1 MKPDQNS
8 PVDDWLPYI
17 QSVHHRS
24 IEMGLD
30 RVRIVYG
37 RLVSTGPGFKMIQVG
52 GTNGKGSC
60 VEMLASILESAG
72 YRVGAYTSPHIL
84 SFNER
89 FRVNGASATDAEISV
104 SLAQVEEARVD
115 VPLTYF
121 EFATLAALILFEVKE
136 VDVAIME
143 AGMGG
148 RLDAVNLVAGI
159 ATLITNVSLDHAAW
173 LGTTRHQIAQE
184 KAGLIHKG
192 VPVVIGDADPPTVL
206 EEKAAEFGAP
216 CYLAGRDFGY
226 RVDRDKA
233 KWAWWGGYPD
243 ASAAHED
250 LPPPLGGWDE
260 QFMNAACVLQVLA
273 CIRDSVAVTT
283 ECCRNG
289 LRRASISCRSQ
300 IVCTRPHILLDVAHN
315 PASVAVLRRNLESLS
330 IGGHV
335 YGIFSMIEGKEVAEC
350 AGAIAGVVDTW
361 YVTEMNDDRGLPL
374 DDLLAEVSRAFSG
387 LSAGETAR
395 PEVLPAANPSDALEG
410 VLNRL
415 SEEDCLVVFGSF
427 HIVSDIIPYLEQAGY
442 IEPED

>member
-1 MKPDQNS
+1 M
-8 PVDDWLPYI
+8 
-17 QSVHHRS
+17 
-24 IEMGLD
+24 
-30 RVRIVYG
+30 
-37 RLVSTGPGFKMIQVG
+37 
-52 GTNGKGSC
+52 
-60 VEMLASILESAG
+60 
-72 YRVGAYTSPHIL
+72 
-84 SFNER
+84 
-89 FRVNGASATDAEISV
+89 
-104 SLAQVEEARVD
+104 
-115 VPLTYF
+115 PLTYF

-159 ATLITNVSLDHAAW
+159 ATLITNVSLDHAEW
-173 LGTTRHQIAQE
+173 LGNTRNRIARE

-226 RVDRDKA
+226 RIDRDKA

-273 CIRDSVAVTT
+273 CIRESVAVTT
-283 ECCRNG
+283 ECCRDG

-300 IVCTRPHILLDVAHN
+300 ILRTRPHVLLDVAHN

-335 YGIFSMIEGKEVAEC
+335 YGIFSMIEGKDVAEC
-350 AGAIAGVVDTW
+350 VGAIAGLVGTTRPHRAGRPRLRRGPGACKRCAPRARGGVRGPPDPLR
-361 YVTEMNDDRGLPL
+361 DR
-374 DDLLAEVSRAFSG
+374 VSGSRRGRCA
-387 LSAGETAR
+387 
-395 PEVLPAANPSDALEG
+395 LPADDGAE
-410 VLNRL
+410 
-415 SEEDCLVVFGSF
+415 SEEGKDEG
-427 HIVSDIIPYLEQAGY
+427 EK
-442 IEPED
+442 E